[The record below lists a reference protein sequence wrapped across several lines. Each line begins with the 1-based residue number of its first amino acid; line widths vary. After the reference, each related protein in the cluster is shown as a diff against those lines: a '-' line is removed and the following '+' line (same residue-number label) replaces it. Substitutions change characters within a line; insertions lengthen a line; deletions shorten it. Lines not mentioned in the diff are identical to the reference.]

1 MFRTPALVCKKNN
14 SQIAIEES
22 NRVFHNKTQ
31 RHLQAVQ
38 IHMDTNNRKGIQN
51 VVRVR
56 CAIQTISRKIRVLL
70 NTIILFNIHF
80 IASLGQ
86 NANGDRILIDDSYYK
101 FTVEPMI

>member
-1 MFRTPALVCKKNN
+1 MRKSP
-14 SQIAIEES
+14 
-22 NRVFHNKTQ
+22 
-31 RHLQAVQ
+31 
-38 IHMDTNNRKGIQN
+38 KGIQN

-86 NANGDRILIDDSYYK
+86 NVNVKYTIATPRI
-101 FTVEPMI
+101 